1 MTGLMGWP
9 SGSLAQAQTG
19 AVLARGESRTAPW
32 ASRVAEE
39 AEASWPEYGSGGES
53 WGEVLGN
60 ERAEEGAR
68 LRWIDGLRLWWWL
81 IGESGGGCGIGPV
94 KKTREVGGAVD
105 ARI

>member
-1 MTGLMGWP
+1 MLEQEAGGLLVLRWLAVAGSGLTGWP
-9 SGSLAQAQTG
+9 SGSLAQAQAG

-68 LRWIDGLRLWWWL
+68 LRWIDGFEIMVVADW
-81 IGESGGGCGIGPV
+81 
-94 KKTREVGGAVD
+94 
-105 ARI
+105 

>member
-1 MTGLMGWP
+1 MGRRQTGGHGPGDSWR
-9 SGSLAQAQTG
+9 GSCVPCEREDAQTG

-68 LRWIDGLRLWWWL
+68 LRWIDGFEIMVVADW
-81 IGESGGGCGIGPV
+81 
-94 KKTREVGGAVD
+94 
-105 ARI
+105 